1 MKDRIAEFL
10 RQQELTPS
18 KLAEILGVQPS
29 SISHLLSGRNKPG
42 FDFIVKFLQRFPSVD
57 PDWLLLGKGTIFRNT
72 HQPQSS
78 SSVDSP
84 EADLFSSAENSPKS
98 ITQMS
103 IEKKEETNNK
113 LFSASEITADTHNLQ
128 QPVSEKN
135 QQIEQMIICFE
146 DHTFIKYIPRK

>member
-72 HQPQSS
+72 HQTQSS
-78 SSVDSP
+78 SHVDSTGP
-84 EADLFSSAENSPKS
+84 DLFSSVENSPKA

-103 IEKKEETNNK
+103 IKNKENTNDE
-113 LFSASEITADTHNLQ
+113 LFSASEIETDTHNIQ
-128 QPVSEKN
+128 QSSEKN